1 MVNGDNYALSGSE
14 SALERVKNN
23 SKSNSSISGT
33 SSYIENKTFIK
44 YEDSRCGNMDILES
58 ACDQHASASV
68 AVSDTVNIQSAGAKN
83 VPHDVYSLIPDDATE
98 SYRALYSN
106 SNSNGNS
113 NGIMAL
119 YAKSNTSSSSSCPS
133 TSYACHPNT
142 PFLPLPLPRNNSPP
156 TPANHAPSISTSAH
170 PVTATPAPSFSPPY
184 TKSSTAPSSSSSSSC
199 PHYST
204 LSATHPLQSP
214 DIPPSSLSALFPS
227 ICSDS
232 LFSTQYQ
239 NHDHNHNQKEKE
251 KEKEGEKEKGMT
263 LLKRENPQLG
273 QISTISSFA
282 SSFASSPSSPHSI
295 LSKESSSL
303 EPQGDGPQSVFN
315 VGCRERSIS
324 QLSTP
329 SSFTSSPPSS
339 FGVKTNPALPIG
351 LSTSPNPNTRKSFF
365 SYEMLNSALNMNKS
379 RNVLQKCNDKS
390 GMGDLKCSNSKNSNN
405 NTNSNSDS
413 NSNNCSSSS
422 GSGGSGCSRT
432 GGAPVAVND
441 VGQGQGSVPAKR
453 PIALYPVPC
462 DSVSTV
468 LIHGFLSQ
476 GTEYSF
482 LLPPQEQ
489 NEFIGKRVSQSIN
502 HPPTSTFTLLPLLL
516 SPSDL
521 ILILLILVSLYLTL
535 SPPERKFRFL
545 HKSFY

>member
-83 VPHDVYSLIPDDATE
+83 VPHEVYSLIPDDATE
-98 SYRALYSN
+98 SYRALD
-106 SNSNGNS
+106 SNGNS

-142 PFLPLPLPRNNSPP
+142 PFLPLPLPLPRNNSPP

-184 TKSSTAPSSSSSSSC
+184 TTSSAAPSSSSSC

-204 LSATHPLQSP
+204 LSATHNLQSP

-232 LFSTQYQ
+232 PSATQYQ
-239 NHDHNHNQKEKE
+239 NHNQKDKEKE
-251 KEKEGEKEKGMT
+251 SEKEKGMT

-329 SSFTSSPPSS
+329 SSFTSSPPS
-339 FGVKTNPALPIG
+339 FGVKTMNPALPIG

-390 GMGDLKCSNSKNSNN
+390 GMSDLKCSNSKNSNN

-422 GSGGSGCSRT
+422 GSGGSGSGGSRS

-441 VGQGQGSVPAKR
+441 VGQGQGQGSVPAKR

-482 LLPPQEQ
+482 FLPPQEQ
-489 NEFIGKRVSQSIN
+489 NEFIGKRVSQSIT
-502 HPPTSTFTLLPLLL
+502 HPSTRTFTLLPLLL
-516 SPSDL
+516 
-521 ILILLILVSLYLTL
+521 II
-535 SPPERKFRFL
+535 K
-545 HKSFY
+545 